1 MENQKKKSIDWFLIP
16 MGLLPATGIAYSI
29 YTLVS

>member
-1 MENQKKKSIDWFLIP
+1 MENQENKPLDWWLIP
-16 MGLLPATGIAYSI
+16 MGLLPIIGIAYSI